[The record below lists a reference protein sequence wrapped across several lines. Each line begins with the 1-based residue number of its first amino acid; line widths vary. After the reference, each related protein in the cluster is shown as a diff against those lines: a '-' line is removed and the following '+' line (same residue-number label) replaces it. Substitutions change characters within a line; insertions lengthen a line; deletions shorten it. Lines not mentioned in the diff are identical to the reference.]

1 MENLILFRPGFNQGF
16 NFLSNYM
23 GKNISNGLK
32 QKFSNSTRQV
42 IKIQGART
50 HNLKNISL
58 DIPRNQMVVLTGLS
72 GSGKSSLAFDTIYAE
87 AQRRYLENLSG
98 DFGKIASN
106 KNSAEVDEIQGLSPA
121 IAIDQKNCIRTSRST
136 VGTMTEIYDYIRLL
150 FTRAGVQHCPH
161 CGKALVKYSPLEI
174 YNEIIRSREQARGK
188 IFIFAPL
195 GMKPPLKL
203 LNEAK
208 SEGFLKIKTCKGII
222 HVNEFLPNIKNNK
235 EKVYLLIEEI
245 IESSVFE
252 SFNEKNRLRDVI
264 GSALKYG
271 KDSLVISAG
280 EEERQYGAR
289 FYCEDCDFTVEN
301 LSPRMFSFN
310 HPSGACPVCTGLG
323 MVLKVSADL
332 IIPNSKLTLAEG
344 AIKPWRSSWN
354 SWQNDFQALREASKR
369 LNFSIDIPLTRL
381 PKETL
386 ELVLYGEKSKI
397 ENESPANK
405 KTEEIWRGVVPLIEA
420 KYRET
425 ESEFIKT
432 EIEQYM
438 VKRICPDCQGKR
450 LNKTSLAVKIGDK
463 SIDDLVQLPIEKL
476 YGYFKNEFSLS
487 GARAEKKSKSAQKS
501 RVSEKKTNI
510 QIIAPILKEIILRTE
525 IITQINLGYL
535 MLNRSSDTLSA
546 GESER
551 LRLSAQIG
559 ASLSGI
565 LYVFDEPSIGL
576 HPRDNEKIIKMLLRL
591 RDLGNSVLVVE
602 HEEAFIRAAD
612 WIVDIGLGAGKIGG
626 NVMASG
632 TLKEVMKSD
641 GYTGRYLSGKLL
653 IDRERKPVGIIDKNN
668 SLCIF
673 GAAEFNL
680 KNVDIVIPLGKL
692 VCFTGVSGSGKST
705 LIDDI
710 LGKYLSKYF
719 YNAKSEIGK
728 HKKITGVENLKKVIR
743 INQNP
748 IGRTPRSNAATYT
761 GLFNRIREIFT
772 ELPEAKRLGYK
783 IGHFSFNVKGGRC
796 ESCKGDGVKKVEMY
810 FLSDVYVPCED
821 CNGARYTEDTLRIK
835 YREKNIAEV
844 LELSVDEALSFFVE
858 DAILVNQLS
867 LLEKVGLGYLRL
879 GQPATHLSGGEA
891 QRIKLAS
898 ELSRPEKQGTTLY
911 IMDEPTVGLHPE
923 DVRNLLNVLS
933 QLVDRGNTVLLIE
946 HNLDIIKNADWII
959 DMGPEGGDRGG
970 EVVAVGTPEQVAKVK
985 RSYTGQFLKIALV
998 KK

>member
-1 MENLILFRPGFNQGF
+1 M
-16 NFLSNYM
+16 
-23 GKNISNGLK
+23 K
-32 QKFSNSTRQV
+32 QKLCTNSRQV

-58 DIPRNQMVVLTGLS
+58 DIPRNQLVVLTGLS

-87 AQRRYLENLSG
+87 AQRKYLENLSG
-98 DFGKIASN
+98 DFGKIVSS

-136 VGTMTEIYDYIRLL
+136 VGTMTEIYDYLRLL
-150 FTRAGVQHCPH
+150 FTRAGVQHCPT
-161 CGKALVKYSPLEI
+161 CGKALAKYTPLEI
-174 YNEIIRSREQARGK
+174 YNEIIKTKGK
-188 IFIFAPL
+188 THGKVFIFASL
-195 GMKPPLKL
+195 GVNPTVKL

-208 SEGFLKIKTCKGII
+208 SEGFFKIKTSEGI
-222 HVNEFLPNIKNNK
+222 VPVGEFLPKLKNNK

-245 IESSVFE
+245 IEGSVFE
-252 SFNEKNRLRDVI
+252 SFNEKTRLRDVI
-264 GSALKYG
+264 SSALKYG
-271 KDSLVISAG
+271 KDSLVVSAG
-280 EEERQYGAR
+280 GAEKQYGVK
-289 FYCEDCDFTVEN
+289 FSCEECNFVMDN

-310 HPSGACPVCTGLG
+310 HPSGACPTCTGLG
-323 MVLKVSADL
+323 MVLKVSPDL
-332 IIPNSKLTLAEG
+332 IIPNLKLTLAEG

-354 SWQNDFQALREASKR
+354 SWQNDFQALKEASKR
-369 LNFSIDIPLTRL
+369 LNFSVDVPLFKMN
-381 PKETL
+381 KETL
-386 ELVLYGEKSKI
+386 DLVLYGEKTGEGKSQEK
-397 ENESPANK
+397 
-405 KTEEIWRGVVPLIEA
+405 IWRGVVPLIEA
-420 KYRET
+420 KYHET
-425 ESEFIKT
+425 TSEFIKT

-438 VKRICPDCQGKR
+438 VKRLCPECQGKR
-450 LNKTSLAVKIGDK
+450 LNKVALAVKIGDK
-463 SIDDLVQLPIEKL
+463 SIDDLVQLPIERL
-476 YGYFKNEFSLS
+476 YAYFKDEFSGNLA
-487 GARAEKKSKSAQKS
+487 GGKKKIKPA
-501 RVSEKKTNI
+501 KKAKAGEAKTGD

-535 MLNRSSDTLSA
+535 MLARASDTLSA

-576 HPRDNEKIIKMLLRL
+576 HPRDSEKIIKMLVRL

-612 WIVDIGLGAGKIGG
+612 WIVDIGMGAGKMGG
-626 NVMASG
+626 NVIASG
-632 TLKEVMKSD
+632 TLKEVAKSK
-641 GYTGRYLSGKLL
+641 GYTGQYLSGKLM
-653 IDRERKPVGIIDKNN
+653 IDREKKPMDKIDKKN

-673 GAAEFNL
+673 GATEFNL
-680 KNVDIVIPLGKL
+680 KNVDITIPLGKL

-710 LGKYLSKYF
+710 LGKYLSKHF
-719 YNAKSEIGK
+719 YNAKAEIGQ

-796 ESCKGDGVKKVEMY
+796 ETCKGDGVKKVEMY

-835 YREKNIAEV
+835 YKGKNIAEV
-844 LELSVDEALSFFVE
+844 LEMSVDEALSFFAE
-858 DAILVNQLS
+858 DSILVNQLS

-898 ELSRPEKQGTTLY
+898 ELSRPEKQGSTLY

-970 EVVAVGTPEQVAKVK
+970 EVVAEGTPEQVAKVK
-985 RSYTGQFLKIALV
+985 RSYTGHFLKGML
-998 KK
+998 K

>member
-1 MENLILFRPGFNQGF
+1 M
-16 NFLSNYM
+16 
-23 GKNISNGLK
+23 K
-32 QKFSNSTRQV
+32 QKLSSASGQA
-42 IKIQGART
+42 IKIRGART

-58 DIPRNQMVVLTGLS
+58 DIPRNQLVVLTGLS

-136 VGTMTEIYDYIRLL
+136 VGTMTEIYDYLRLL
-150 FTRAGVQHCPH
+150 FTRSGVQHCPG
-161 CGKALVKYSPLEI
+161 CGKALIKYSPLEI
-174 YNEIIRSREQARGK
+174 YNEIIKIKGSSRDK
-188 IFIFAPL
+188 IFIFASL
-195 GMKPPLKL
+195 GSKPAIKL

-208 SEGFLKIKTCKGII
+208 SEGFFKIKTSAGII
-222 HVNEFLPNIKNNK
+222 PVGEFLARIKNNK
-235 EKVYLLIEEI
+235 EKVFLLIEEI
-245 IESSVFE
+245 IEGSVFE

-264 GSALKYG
+264 SSALKYG
-271 KDSLVISAG
+271 KDSLAISVG
-280 EEERQYGAR
+280 GRDKQYSAK
-289 FYCEDCDFTVEN
+289 FYCEECDFVMEN

-310 HPSGACPVCTGLG
+310 HPSGACPACTGLG

-332 IIPNSKLTLAEG
+332 IIPNFKLTLAEG

-354 SWQNDFQALREASKR
+354 SWQGDFQALKEASKR
-369 LNFSIDIPLTRL
+369 LNFSIDVPIARLTGEAL
-381 PKETL
+381 D
-386 ELVLYGEKSKI
+386 LVLYGEKIKSGGAGALAGKS
-397 ENESPANK
+397 EKDA
-405 KTEEIWRGVVPLIEA
+405 WRGVVPLIET
-420 KYRET
+420 KYHET
-425 ESEFIKT
+425 ASEFIKA

-438 VKRICPDCQGKR
+438 VRRLCPDCHGKR
-450 LNKTSLAVKIGDK
+450 LNKTVLAVRIGDK
-463 SIDDLVQLPIEKL
+463 SIDDFAQMPIEKL
-476 YGYFKNEFSLS
+476 YEFFKNNFSKNLF
-487 GARAEKKSKSAQKS
+487 GAEKKPKNFKKNKS
-501 RVSEKKTNI
+501 EEFKTNSLRSEAGD

-535 MLNRSSDTLSA
+535 MLSRASDSLSA

-612 WIVDIGLGAGKIGG
+612 WIVDIGMGAGKTGG
-626 NVMASG
+626 EVMSSG
-632 TLKEVMKSD
+632 TLKEVLKSK
-641 GYTGRYLSGKLL
+641 GYTGRYLSGKLS
-653 IDRERKPVGIIDKNN
+653 INRERKSIGELDKKN

-680 KNVDIVIPLGKL
+680 KNVDIAIPLGKL

-719 YNAKSEIGK
+719 YNAKAEIGK
-728 HKKITGVENLKKVIR
+728 HKKITGAENLKKVIR

-835 YREKNIAEV
+835 YKSKNIAEV
-844 LELSVDEALSFFVE
+844 LEMSVDEALDFFAE
-858 DAILVNQLS
+858 DGILVNQLS
-867 LLEKVGLGYLRL
+867 LLEKVGLGYLCL

-898 ELSRPEKQGTTLY
+898 ELARPEKQGTTLY

-946 HNLDIIKNADWII
+946 HNMDIIKNADWII

-985 RSYTGQFLKIALV
+985 RSYTGQFLKGAL
-998 KK
+998 K

>member
-1 MENLILFRPGFNQGF
+1 M
-16 NFLSNYM
+16 
-23 GKNISNGLK
+23 K
-32 QKFSNSTRQV
+32 QKLSVNSRQV
-42 IKIQGART
+42 IKIRGART

-58 DIPRNQMVVLTGLS
+58 DIPRNQLVVLTGLS

-98 DFGKIASN
+98 DFGKIASS

-136 VGTMTEIYDYIRLL
+136 VGTMTEIYDYLRLL
-150 FTRAGVQHCPH
+150 FTRAGAQHCPG
-161 CGKALVKYSPLEI
+161 CGKALIKYTPLEI
-174 YNEIIRSREQARGK
+174 YNEIIKIKKDGRAK
-188 IFIFAPL
+188 IFIFSPL
-195 GMKPPLKL
+195 GSSPSLKL

-208 SEGFLKIKTCKGII
+208 SEGFFKIKTSEGII
-222 HVNEFLPNIKNNK
+222 PVNEFLPKIKNNK
-235 EKVYLLIEEI
+235 EKVFLLIEEI
-245 IESSVFE
+245 IESSLFE

-264 GSALKYG
+264 VSALKYG
-271 KDSLVISAG
+271 KDSLVASAG
-280 EEERQYGAR
+280 GREKRYGAK
-289 FYCEDCDFTVEN
+289 FYCEECDFTMEN

-310 HPSGACPVCTGLG
+310 HPSGACPACTGLG

-332 IIPNSKLTLAEG
+332 IIPNFKLTLAEG

-354 SWQNDFQALREASKR
+354 SWQNDFQALNEASKR
-369 LNFSIDIPLTRL
+369 LNFSVDVPLVRL
-381 PKETL
+381 TKEAL
-386 ELVLYGEKSKI
+386 DMVLYGQKLKSDGASLLAR
-397 ENESPANK
+397 NPQ
-405 KTEEIWRGVVPLIEA
+405 EEAWRGVVPLIEA
-420 KYRET
+420 KYRQT
-425 ESEFIKT
+425 ASEFIKA

-450 LNKTSLAVKIGDK
+450 LNKTALAVRIGDK
-463 SIDDLVQLPIEKL
+463 SIDDFVQMPIEKL
-476 YGYFKNEFSLS
+476 YGYFKNEFSGS
-487 GARAEKKSKSAQKS
+487 SIGADKKAKSAKKSKGGELKA
-501 RVSEKKTNI
+501 ND
-510 QIIAPILKEIILRTE
+510 QIIAPILKEIILRTQ
-525 IITQINLGYL
+525 IITEINLGYL
-535 MLNRSSDTLSA
+535 MLARASDTLSA

-602 HEEAFIRAAD
+602 HDEAFIRAAD
-612 WIVDIGLGAGKIGG
+612 WIVDIGLGAGKTGG
-626 NVMASG
+626 NIMASG
-632 TLKEVMKSD
+632 TLKDVAKSK
-641 GYTGRYLSGKLL
+641 GYTGQYLSGKLL
-653 IDRERKPVGIIDKNN
+653 ITRARKQVGKIDKKN

-680 KNVDIVIPLGKL
+680 KNIDIVIPLGKL

-710 LGKYLSKYF
+710 LGKYLSKRF
-719 YNAKSEIGK
+719 YNAKDEAGR
-728 HKKITGVENLKKVIR
+728 HKKIIGVENLKKVIR

-772 ELPEAKRLGYK
+772 DLPEAKRLGYK

-835 YREKNIAEV
+835 YKGKNIAEV
-844 LELSVDEALSFFVE
+844 LEMSAEEALSFFAE
-858 DAILVNQLS
+858 DSALASQLS

-946 HNLDIIKNADWII
+946 HNMDIIKNADWII
-959 DMGPEGGDRGG
+959 DLGPEGGDKGG
-970 EVVAVGTPEQVAKVK
+970 EIVAQGTPEQVAKVK
-985 RSYTGQFLKIALV
+985 RSYTGRFLKKAL
-998 KK
+998 KNH

>member
-1 MENLILFRPGFNQGF
+1 MKQK
-16 NFLSNYM
+16 LSNA
-23 GKNISNGLK
+23 S
-32 QKFSNSTRQV
+32 RQV

-58 DIPRNQMVVLTGLS
+58 DIPRNQLVVLTGLS

-98 DFGKIASN
+98 EFGKIASN

-136 VGTMTEIYDYIRLL
+136 VGTMTEIYDYLRLL
-150 FTRAGVQHCPH
+150 FTRAGVQHCPG
-161 CGKALVKYSPLEI
+161 CGKALTKHTPLEI
-174 YNEIIRSREQARGK
+174 YNEIIKTKARGRAK
-188 IFIFAPL
+188 LFIFAPL
-195 GMKPPLKL
+195 GSKPALKL

-208 SEGFLKIKTCKGII
+208 SEGFFKIKTSGGII
-222 HVNEFLPNIKNNK
+222 PVNEFLPKIKNNK

-245 IESSVFE
+245 IEGSVFE
-252 SFNEKNRLRDVI
+252 SFNEKTRLRDVI
-264 GSALKYG
+264 SSVLKYG
-271 KDSLVISAG
+271 KDSLVVSAG
-280 EEERQYGAR
+280 GKEKQYGIK
-289 FYCEDCDFTVEN
+289 FYCEDCDFTMEN

-310 HPSGACPVCTGLG
+310 YPSGACSTCTGLG

-354 SWQNDFQALREASKR
+354 SWQNDFQALKEASER
-369 LNFSIDIPLTRL
+369 LNFSVDVPLARL
-381 PKETL
+381 TKEVL
-386 ELVLYGEKSKI
+386 DLVLYGEKKKNGESSSSKAK
-397 ENESPANK
+397 S
-405 KTEEIWRGVVPLIEA
+405 EEEAWRGVVPLIEA
-420 KYRET
+420 KYHET
-425 ESEFIKT
+425 ASEFIKA

-450 LNKTSLAVKIGDK
+450 LNKTVLAVKINGK
-463 SIDDLVQLPIEKL
+463 SINDFVQMPIEKL
-476 YGYFKNEFSLS
+476 YGYFKNEFSGS
-487 GARAEKKSKSAQKS
+487 FSSVEKKA
-501 RVSEKKTNI
+501 KTSNKTKGGETKTSD
-510 QIIAPILKEIILRTE
+510 QVIAPILKEIVLRTK

-535 MLNRSSDTLSA
+535 MLSRASDTLSA

-576 HPRDNEKIIKMLLRL
+576 HPRDNEKIIKMLIRL

-626 NVMASG
+626 NIMASG
-632 TLKEVMKSD
+632 TLKEVTKSK
-641 GYTGRYLSGKLL
+641 GYTGQYLSGKLL
-653 IDRERKPVGIIDKNN
+653 IHRARKPVGRIDKKN

-673 GAAEFNL
+673 GATEFNL
-680 KNVDIVIPLGKL
+680 KNIDIVIPLGKL

-719 YNAKSEIGK
+719 YNAKAEIGQ

-835 YREKNIAEV
+835 YKGKNIAEV
-844 LELSVDEALSFFVE
+844 LEMSVDEALSFFAE
-858 DAILVNQLS
+858 DGILVNQLS

-946 HNLDIIKNADWII
+946 HNMDIIKNADWVI
-959 DMGPEGGDRGG
+959 DMGPEGGDKGG
-970 EVVAVGTPEQVAKVK
+970 EVVAQGTPEQVAKVK
-985 RSYTGQFLKIALV
+985 RSYTGQFLKKVLA
-998 KK
+998 K

>member
-1 MENLILFRPGFNQGF
+1 MRQK
-16 NFLSNYM
+16 LST
-23 GKNISNGLK
+23 
-32 QKFSNSTRQV
+32 NSRQV
-42 IKIQGART
+42 IKIQGAKT

-58 DIPRNQMVVLTGLS
+58 EIPRNQLVVLTGLS

-87 AQRRYLENLSG
+87 AQRKYLENLSG
-98 DFGKIASN
+98 DFGKIASS
-106 KNSAEVDEIQGLSPA
+106 KNSADVDEIQGLSPA

-136 VGTMTEIYDYIRLL
+136 VGTMTEIYDYLRLL
-150 FTRAGVQHCPH
+150 FTRVGTQHCPN
-161 CGKALVKYSPLEI
+161 CGKALIKHASAEI
-174 YNEIIRSREQARGK
+174 YNEIIK
-188 IFIFAPL
+188 IKENNRAKIYIFAPL
-195 GMKPPLKL
+195 GINPSLKL

-208 SEGFLKIKTCKGII
+208 SEGFFKIKIKEKIVP
-222 HVNEFLPNIKNNK
+222 VNEFLPKIKNNK
-235 EKVYLLIEEI
+235 EKVFLLIEEI
-245 IESSVFE
+245 IESGIFE

-264 GSALKYG
+264 NSALKYG
-271 KDSLVISAG
+271 KSKLLVTAG
-280 EEERQYGAR
+280 GKEKQYAVK
-289 FYCEDCDFTVEN
+289 FYCEECDFAIEN
-301 LSPRMFSFN
+301 LSPRIFSFN
-310 HPSGACPVCTGLG
+310 HPSGACPTCTGLG
-323 MVLKVSADL
+323 MILKVSADL
-332 IIPNSKLTLAEG
+332 IIPNFKLTLAEG

-354 SWQNDFQALREASKR
+354 SWQNDFQSLKEASKR
-369 LNFSIDIPLTRL
+369 LNFSIDIPLARL
-381 PKETL
+381 TKEEL
-386 ELVLYGEKSKI
+386 SLVLYGEKLKNDNVFSADNSEK
-397 ENESPANK
+397 AV
-405 KTEEIWRGVVPLIEA
+405 WRGVVPLIET

-425 ESEFIKT
+425 ISDFIKA

-438 VKRICPDCQGKR
+438 VKRICPDCLGKR
-450 LNKTSLAVKIGDK
+450 LNKTALAVKIGDK
-463 SIDDLVQLPIEKL
+463 SIDDFVQMPIEKL
-476 YGYFKNEFSLS
+476 YEFFRKDFLKNLLCA
-487 GARAEKKSKSAQKS
+487 GKKEKNSKKIKD
-501 RVSEKKTNI
+501 ELIKTSSFRIEANS
-510 QIIAPILKEIILRTE
+510 QIISPILKEIILRTE
-525 IITQINLGYL
+525 IITRINLGYL
-535 MLNRSSDTLSA
+535 MLARASDTLSA

-612 WIVDIGLGAGKIGG
+612 WIVDIGLGAGKTGG
-626 NVMASG
+626 NIMANG
-632 TLKEVMKSD
+632 TLKEVIKSK
-641 GYTGRYLSGKLL
+641 GYTGQYLSGKLL
-653 IDRERKPVGIIDKNN
+653 INRDRKPIKKINNKN
-668 SLCIF
+668 SLCIY
-673 GAAEFNL
+673 GASEFNL
-680 KNVDIVIPLGKL
+680 KNIDIMIPLGKL

-719 YNAKSEIGK
+719 YNAKAEIGK
-728 HKKITGVENLKKVIR
+728 HEKITGVENLKKVIR

-772 ELPEAKRLGYK
+772 ELPESKRLGYK

-821 CNGARYTEDTLRIK
+821 CNGARYTEDILRIK

-844 LELSVDEALSFFVE
+844 LEMSVDEALNFFAE
-858 DAILVNQLS
+858 DDVLVNQLS

-898 ELSRPEKQGTTLY
+898 ELARPEKQGTTLY
-911 IMDEPTVGLHPE
+911 ILDEPTVGLHPE

-946 HNLDIIKNADWII
+946 HNMDIIKNADWII

-985 RSYTGQFLKIALV
+985 RSYTGRFLKLSL

>member
-1 MENLILFRPGFNQGF
+1 M
-16 NFLSNYM
+16 
-23 GKNISNGLK
+23 K
-32 QKFSNSTRQV
+32 QKPSVDSRQV

-58 DIPRNQMVVLTGLS
+58 DIPRNQLVVLTGLS

-136 VGTMTEIYDYIRLL
+136 VGTMTEIYDYLRLL
-150 FTRAGVQHCPH
+150 FTRAGVQHCPG
-161 CGKALVKYSPLEI
+161 CGKALIKYTPLEI
-174 YNEIIRSREQARGK
+174 YNEIINIKKNNRAK
-188 IFIFAPL
+188 IFIFSPL
-195 GMKPPLKL
+195 GSKPSLKL

-208 SEGFLKIKTCKGII
+208 SEGFFKIKTSEGII
-222 HVNEFLPNIKNNK
+222 PVSEFLPKIKNNR
-235 EKVYLLIEEI
+235 EKVFLLIEEI

-264 GSALKYG
+264 MSALKYG
-271 KDSLVISAG
+271 KDSLVVNAG
-280 EEERQYGAR
+280 GKEKQYGSK
-289 FYCEDCDFTVEN
+289 FYCEECDFTMEN

-310 HPSGACPVCTGLG
+310 HPSGACPTCTGLG

-332 IIPNSKLTLAEG
+332 IIPNFKLTLAEG

-354 SWQNDFQALREASKR
+354 SWQNDFQALRDASKR
-369 LNFSIDIPLTRL
+369 LNFSVDVPLVNLT
-381 PKETL
+381 KEVL
-386 ELVLYGEKSKI
+386 DLVLYGEKTKNR
-397 ENESPANK
+397 ENNLSALKPG
-405 KTEEIWRGVVPLIEA
+405 EEVWQGVVPLIEA

-425 ESEFIKT
+425 VSEFIKA

-450 LNKTSLAVKIGDK
+450 LNKTALAVKIGDK
-463 SIDDLVQLPIEKL
+463 SIDDFVQMPIEKL
-476 YGYFKNEFSLS
+476 YSYLKNEFSGSLREV
-487 GARAEKKSKSAQKS
+487 AKKPKSAKNNKDGQLRANS
-501 RVSEKKTNI
+501 

-535 MLNRSSDTLSA
+535 MLGRASDTLSA

-612 WIVDIGLGAGKIGG
+612 WIVDIGLGAGKTGG

-632 TLKEVMKSD
+632 TLKEVSKSK
-641 GYTGRYLSGKLL
+641 GYTGQYLSGKLL
-653 IDRERKPVGIIDKNN
+653 IERERKPIGKIDKKN

-673 GAAEFNL
+673 GATEFNL

-719 YNAKSEIGK
+719 YNAKAEIGR

-772 ELPEAKRLGYK
+772 ELPDAKRLGYK

-835 YREKNIAEV
+835 YKGKNIAEV
-844 LELSVDEALSFFVE
+844 LEMSVDEALSFFAE
-858 DAILVNQLS
+858 DGVLVNQLS

-898 ELSRPEKQGTTLY
+898 ELARPEKQGSTLY

-970 EVVAVGTPEQVAKVK
+970 EVVAEGTPEQVAKIK
-985 RSYTGQFLKIALV
+985 RSYTGQFLKKVL
-998 KK
+998 

>member
-1 MENLILFRPGFNQGF
+1 MTR
-16 NFLSNYM
+16 
-23 GKNISNGLK
+23 KISNGLK
-32 QKFSNSTRQV
+32 QKLSKNSRQV

-58 DIPRNQMVVLTGLS
+58 DIPRNQLVVLTGLS

-87 AQRRYLENLSG
+87 AQRKYLENLSG
-98 DFGKIASN
+98 DFGKIASF

-136 VGTMTEIYDYIRLL
+136 VGTMTEIYDYLRLL
-150 FTRAGVQHCPH
+150 FTRAGAQHCPD
-161 CGKALVKYSPLEI
+161 CDKALIKYTPLEI
-174 YNEIIRSREQARGK
+174 YNEIIKIKENNRAR
-188 IFIFAPL
+188 ILIFAPL
-195 GMKPPLKL
+195 GSNPTVKL

-208 SEGFLKIKTCKGII
+208 SEGFFKIKTSEGII
-222 HVNEFLPNIKNNK
+222 LVDEFLPKIKNNK
-235 EKVYLLIEEI
+235 EKVFLLIEEI
-245 IESSVFE
+245 IESGVFE
-252 SFNEKNRLRDVI
+252 SFNEKNRLRDAI
-264 GSALKYG
+264 SSALKYG
-271 KDSLVISAG
+271 KDSLVVSVG
-280 EEERQYGAR
+280 GKNKRYGVK
-289 FYCEDCDFTVEN
+289 FYCEYCDFAMDD
-301 LSPRMFSFN
+301 LSPRLFSFN
-310 HPSGACPVCTGLG
+310 HPSGACPTCTGLG
-323 MVLKVSADL
+323 LALKVSADL
-332 IIPNSKLTLAEG
+332 IIPNFKLTLAEG

-354 SWQNDFQALREASKR
+354 TWRSDYRALEEASKR
-369 LNFSIDIPLTRL
+369 MKFSIDIPLARL
-381 PKETL
+381 TKD
-386 ELVLYGEKSKI
+386 ELDLALYGEKPNSGKDS
-397 ENESPANK
+397 SPAEK
-405 KTEEIWRGVVPLIEA
+405 SEKEIWRGVIPLIEA
-420 KYRET
+420 KYRQT
-425 ESEFIKT
+425 ASEFIKA

-438 VKRICPDCQGKR
+438 VKRLCPDCAGKR
-450 LNKTSLAVKIGDK
+450 LNKTVLAVKIGDK
-463 SIDDLVQLPIEKL
+463 SIDDFVQMPIEKL
-476 YGYFKNEFSLS
+476 PEFFKNDFLKNLL
-487 GARAEKKSKSAQKS
+487 GAEKKLKNFKRSEGEDFKAKS
-501 RVSEKKTNI
+501 R
-510 QIIAPILKEIILRTE
+510 IIAPILKEIISRAE
-525 IITQINLGYL
+525 IITQMNLGYL
-535 MLNRSSDTLSA
+535 MLSRASDTLSA

-576 HPRDNEKIIKMLLRL
+576 HPRDNEKIIKMLFRL

-612 WIVDIGLGAGKIGG
+612 WIVDIGMGAGKLGG
-626 NVMASG
+626 NVIANGS
-632 TLKEVMKSD
+632 LKEVVKSQ
-641 GYTGRYLSGKLL
+641 GYTGQYLSGKLL
-653 IDRERKPVGIIDKNN
+653 IARERKPVGQLDKKN

-680 KNVDIVIPLGKL
+680 KNIDIAIPLGKL

-710 LGKYLSKYF
+710 LGKYLSQYF
-719 YNAKSEIGK
+719 YNAKAEAGK
-728 HKKITGVENLKKVIR
+728 HKKITGAENLKKVIR

-761 GLFNRIREIFT
+761 GLFNRVREIFT

-783 IGHFSFNVKGGRC
+783 IGHFSFNVRGGRC

-810 FLSDVYVPCED
+810 FLSDVYAACED

-835 YREKNIAEV
+835 YQGKNIAEV
-844 LELSVDEALSFFVE
+844 LEMSVDEALEFFAR
-858 DAILVNQLS
+858 DSILTNQLS

-898 ELSRPEKQGTTLY
+898 ELARPEKQGATLY

-946 HNLDIIKNADWII
+946 HNMDIIKNADWII

-970 EVVAVGTPEQVAKVK
+970 QVVACGSPEQVAKVK
-985 RSYTGQFLKIALV
+985 RSYTGRFLKKAL
-998 KK
+998 KKFIGSNL